1 MLQSFACRWLGFRD
15 IDGYRGIS
23 WVFGTRSIGSASG
36 TVGVVCLEL
45 PLQLVEVVKNP
56 STIIVI
62 SYIVVIIFPLR
73 NPAI

>member
-1 MLQSFACRWLGFRD
+1 MSLAG
-15 IDGYRGIS
+15 IPGYRGIS

-45 PLQLVEVVKNP
+45 PLQLVEVVNP
-56 STIIVI
+56 SAIIVI
-62 SYIVVIIFPLR
+62 SYIVVIMFPLR